1 MSRRG
6 LFCCGSRLV
15 KGRLEDE
22 EEPSCENAPQIF
34 LAEVLG
40 TGALV
45 LLGDAVV
52 AGVLLSRSKAQN
64 SGWIVITLA
73 WGLAVFTGVL
83 IAGPFSGAHLNPA
96 VTLAFALSGS
106 IGWDLAVVYWAAEL
120 LGAFIGAVLV
130 FLHYFP
136 HWAETEDADL
146 KLAVYSTGPAI
157 RNTRGTSWSEFLG
170 TFVLVFVIF
179 IIVGPPATTRPRR
192 ARPTAG
198 GAPGRGHRPVAW
210 RHHRLRDQPRPR
222 PRPAHRALPAPDPRQ
237 ARLRLGVLV
246 DPGRRAAARRR
257 RRLARLQLRCRQL
270 PDGEDQLVPTVRLG
284 APQPPNGEQR

>member
-1 MSRRG
+1 
-6 LFCCGSRLV
+6 V
-15 KGRLEDE
+15 D
-22 EEPSCENAPQIF
+22 NAPQIF

-40 TGALV
+40 TAALV

-96 VTLAFALSGS
+96 VTLAIALSGT
-106 IGWDLAVVYWAAEL
+106 IGWDLAVVYWAAEF

-130 FLHYFP
+130 YLHYFP
-136 HWAETEDADL
+136 HWAVTEDADL

-157 RNTRGTSWSEFLG
+157 RNTAWNLWSEFLG

-179 IIVGPPATTRPRR
+179 IIIGPQATGLAALGPLPVALLVVVIGLALGGTTGYAINPARDLSPRVAHFLLPIPGKRDSDWSYAWIPVVGPML
-192 ARPTAG
+192 G
-198 GAPGRGHRPVAW
+198 GAVAW
-210 RHHRLRDQPRPR
+210 
-222 PRPAHRALPAPDPRQ
+222 
-237 ARLRLGVLV
+237 LV
-246 DPGRRAAARRR
+246 YNT
-257 RRLARLQLRCRQL
+257 
-270 PDGEDQLVPTVRLG
+270 LVANYLMV
-284 APQPPNGEQR
+284 